1 MCAGAALYRRLK
13 EYLMTEEQLKENGYP
28 MPHPEKA
35 GRAVLFTAEE
45 KKVIDCKLCWLF
57 PSAGFAGYSWSY
69 LLWLCKSLRVELL
82 LLL

>member
-1 MCAGAALYRRLK
+1 
-13 EYLMTEEQLKENGYP
+13 MTEEQLKENGYP

-57 PSAGFAGYSWSY
+57 PSVGFAGYSWSCPFCSCEG
-69 LLWLCKSLRVELL
+69 LGVEPLL
-82 LLL
+82 LL